1 LLRRIRDVHGFD
13 AFTPGQLRR
22 LAAEYDLD
30 YLVIDRDVDLP
41 MTYRNGQFR
50 VYSLR

>member
-1 LLRRIRDVHGFD
+1 VNGLDT
-13 AFTPGQLRR
+13 FTPDQLRR
-22 LAAEYDLD
+22 LATEYDLD